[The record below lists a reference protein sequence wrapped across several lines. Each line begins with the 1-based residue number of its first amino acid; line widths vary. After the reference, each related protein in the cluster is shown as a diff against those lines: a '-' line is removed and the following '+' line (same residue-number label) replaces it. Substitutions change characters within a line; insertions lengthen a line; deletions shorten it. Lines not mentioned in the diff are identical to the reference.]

1 MYNIQCKIYNV
12 QYTMYNIQCTIYN
25 VQYKM
30 YNIQCTIYNVQ
41 YTMYNIKC
49 NIEAHEDAQKMW
61 HTYILNTSIHH
72 SLR

>member
-1 MYNIQCKIYNV
+1 
-12 QYTMYNIQCTIYN
+12 MYNIQCTIYN

-49 NIEAHEDAQKMW
+49 NIEAHEDAQKM
-61 HTYILNTSIHH
+61 
-72 SLR
+72 